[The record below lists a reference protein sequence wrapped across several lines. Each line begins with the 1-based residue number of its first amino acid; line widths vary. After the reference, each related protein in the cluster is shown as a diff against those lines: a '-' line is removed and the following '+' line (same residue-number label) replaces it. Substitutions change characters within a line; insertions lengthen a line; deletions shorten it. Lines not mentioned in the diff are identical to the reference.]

1 MSPLTAPADQL
12 AALERGLAWV
22 DLSAFRTVRVLGSDA
37 RTWLHDLVTT
47 DVASLG
53 RGQARRTLLLDP
65 TGHIRADLHVAFDG
79 EAFWLLQSPDQ
90 DDIGAALSPY
100 VLSSDVQVEDRSTT
114 ADLIALPG
122 SQDPTIVDGFRPSVL
137 GVGIDLLSGPDDGAA
152 RWVEARVPVGTDA
165 IEVWRIRRGMARMGP
180 DFDRTSIPAEA
191 GLSSTIDV
199 TKGCFLGQESVA
211 RVRNLGHPP
220 RVVRH
225 LAAASWVEEDAEIL
239 DDRGRSVG
247 RVTSAAAGPD
257 VDGTSLLATI
267 RWEARNGLLRTES
280 GVALHPVGEM
290 D

>member
-37 RTWLHDLVTT
+37 RMWLHDLVTT

-53 RGQARRTLLLDP
+53 SGQARRTLLLDP

-79 EAFWLLQSPDQ
+79 EGFWLLQSPDQ

-100 VLSSDVQVEDRSTT
+100 VLSSDVQVEDRSTAT
-114 ADLIALPG
+114 DLIALPG
-122 SQDPTIVDGFRPSVL
+122 SQDPAIVDGFRPSVL
-137 GVGIDLLSGPDDGAA
+137 GVGFDLLSRPDDGAA

-165 IEVWRIRRGMARMGP
+165 IEVWRIRRGVARMGS

-225 LAAASWVEEDAEIL
+225 LAAASWVEEDTEIL
-239 DDRGRSVG
+239 DDRGALGRQGHQRGRRS
-247 RVTSAAAGPD
+247 R
-257 VDGTSLLATI
+257 LRRHLAPGDDPMGGSQ
-267 RWEARNGLLRTES
+267 RLAPHRKRCRAPS
-280 GVALHPVGEM
+280 RR
-290 D
+290 